1 MDGEGERTAWNRALL
16 AQMGAPPTKAQVLTE
31 IDFEIGDAIQLA
43 AASNFPTLVRPAANG
58 PTRSGPN
65 PAPTRVE
72 GSGRPLDRLE
82 FQAYWTECCH
92 TTAQR
97 TRQHEGGL
105 PAVCRSR
112 EQQMRSG
119 KVRGAGH
126 AGYRGGAR
134 DMVTVG

>member
-1 MDGEGERTAWNRALL
+1 MIESLQQKERIMDGEGERTAWNRALL

-82 FQAYWTECCH
+82 FQAYWTV
-92 TTAQR
+92 
-97 TRQHEGGL
+97 L
-105 PAVCRSR
+105 PYH
-112 EQQMRSG
+112 
-119 KVRGAGH
+119 GA
-126 AGYRGGAR
+126 ADKAA
-134 DMVTVG
+134 